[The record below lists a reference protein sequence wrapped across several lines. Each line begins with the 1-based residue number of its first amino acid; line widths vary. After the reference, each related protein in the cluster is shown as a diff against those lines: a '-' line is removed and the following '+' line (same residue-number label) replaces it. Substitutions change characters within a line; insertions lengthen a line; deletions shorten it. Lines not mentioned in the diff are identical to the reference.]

1 MSKMNQEPSTE
12 IEHDSSTE
20 STTEEVDT
28 REQWEK
34 DITDELKSY

>member
-1 MSKMNQEPSTE
+1 MDVEQTTE

-28 REQWEK
+28 REQWEI
-34 DITDELKSY
+34 DMNEEVRSY